1 MITYRTVTIPLLMEV
16 APEGTMNPTA
26 GLYDTTMYLMA
37 GLLGLALIANA
48 LVKPVHPKYHHNP
61 APPPAIKDEIEM
73 EKF

>member
-1 MITYRTVTIPLLMEV
+1 MEV
-16 APEGTMNPTA
+16 APEGTLNPTA

-61 APPPAIKDEIEM
+61 APPLVIEDAIEM
-73 EKF
+73 E